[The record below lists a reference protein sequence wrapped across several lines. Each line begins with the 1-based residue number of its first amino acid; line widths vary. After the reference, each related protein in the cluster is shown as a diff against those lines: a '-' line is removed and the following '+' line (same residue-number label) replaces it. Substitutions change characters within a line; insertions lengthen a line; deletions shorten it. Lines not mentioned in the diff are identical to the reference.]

1 MLAHQRLPPI
11 GLPIAVVF
19 TGVVQPSSS
28 LSITFSL
35 RLLWTL
41 IAFSDSLAVGGL
53 LYFIRNNILPGRL
66 KEMSP
71 STAESTF
78 DLPG

>member
-53 LYFIRNNILPGRL
+53 RDNILSGHL

-78 DLPG
+78 DLQG